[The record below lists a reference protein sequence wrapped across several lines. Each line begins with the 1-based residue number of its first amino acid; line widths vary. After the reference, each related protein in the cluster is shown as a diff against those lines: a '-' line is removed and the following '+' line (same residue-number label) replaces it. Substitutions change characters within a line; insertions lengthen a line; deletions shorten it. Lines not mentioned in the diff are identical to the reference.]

1 MNKKQINK
9 IKLNDYFDNFKDIE
23 NFLKDNSKDIKET
36 CLYNSGGGCLIYYIL
51 IGDKIYSVS
60 DEIIDNKKSDTIIYK
75 GFNSIDAF
83 LNDDDV
89 YYNYDNLEKEFIKI

>member
-36 CLYNSGGGCLIYYIL
+36 C
-51 IGDKIYSVS
+51 
-60 DEIIDNKKSDTIIYK
+60 
-75 GFNSIDAF
+75 
-83 LNDDDV
+83 
-89 YYNYDNLEKEFIKI
+89 